1 MFGSKMTNHPDI
13 GTEFDWIASDK
24 EGRIALM
31 STAGYGNCPKN
42 ASQCRDQA
50 DDIIDW
56 ILIECGLKNIDLL
69 LARPEKGVI
78 IYDWAHWHGPYKR
91 KYLPKHC
98 IDRNTIL
105 ENNLPIE
112 AVFSLNVDFLDTEE
126 IPDEI
131 I

>member
-1 MFGSKMTNHPDI
+1 MTNHPDI
-13 GTEFDWIASDK
+13 GTEFDWIASDR

-42 ASQCRDQA
+42 ASKWKKHA

-56 ILIECGLKNIDLL
+56 ILIECGLENNDLL
-69 LARPEKGVI
+69 LARPEKGII
-78 IYDWAHWHGPYKR
+78 IYDWIHWHGPYKR
-91 KYLPKHC
+91 KYVPKYC

-105 ENNLPIE
+105 ENNLPIK
-112 AVFSLNVDFLDTEE
+112 AVFSLNVDFLEAEE
-126 IPDEI
+126 IPEEI